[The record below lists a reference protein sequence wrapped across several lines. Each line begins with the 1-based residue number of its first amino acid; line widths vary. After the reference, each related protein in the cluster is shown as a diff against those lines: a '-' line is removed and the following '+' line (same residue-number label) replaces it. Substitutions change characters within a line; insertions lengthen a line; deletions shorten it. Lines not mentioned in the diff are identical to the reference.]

1 MKSER
6 PRTRTTRLMI
16 SLYTGAGG
24 LDLGLEAVGFCTSLC
39 VEPDPDSRTT
49 ILENRPQW
57 KLAQPGDIHKI
68 TPDGVLEQAEVQRGE
83 VDLLVGGPPCQPF
96 SKSAF
101 WSNGGVRGTQDD
113 RAEAVPAYFR
123 VVEVA
128 LPRAFLLENVMG
140 FASMGVNG
148 DVLDTLRSMLDDINL
163 RKGTNYELQIFR
175 INAAS
180 YGVPQ
185 IRERLFL
192 LASID
197 GRKID
202 LPPPTHGDDPRLKPV
217 ATAWDAIGDLDTID
231 WGHDLDPAGKWGGLV
246 CSIPEGANYL
256 WHTSRGGGKP
266 LFGWRTRY
274 WTFLLKLSKRKPS
287 WTIQA
292 KPGPATGPFHWRNRL
307 LSIREL
313 ARLQTFPDEY
323 DFAGDRRSAHCQIGN
338 AVPCAIGELLGLEIR
353 RQLFGEAK
361 VRRQLRLTPQK
372 REDSPRAYPRQ
383 PVPSAYL
390 DLVGEHRAH
399 PGPGLGPGKRW
410 PEQQLNV
417 GNGNS

>member
-1 MKSER
+1 MKSEC
-6 PRTRTTRLMI
+6 PTAQTTRRMI

-24 LDLGLEAVGFCTSLC
+24 LDLGLEAAGFRTSLC
-39 VEPDPDSRTT
+39 VELDPDSRKT
-49 ILENRPQW
+49 ILKNRPKW
-57 KLAQPGDIHKI
+57 KLSQPGDIHKN
-68 TPDGVLEQAEVQRGE
+68 TPDGVLEQAEVQSGE

-140 FASMGVNG
+140 FASIGVNG
-148 DVLDTLRSMLDDINL
+148 DVLDVLRSMLADINL
-163 RKGTNYELQIFR
+163 RKGTNYQLQIFG

-192 LASID
+192 LGSID
-197 GRKID
+197 GQEID
-202 LPPPTHGDDPRLKPV
+202 LPPPTHGDDSRLRPV

-231 WGHDLDPAGKWGGLV
+231 WGNDLDPAGKWGGLV
-246 CSIPEGANYL
+246 SSIPEGKNYL
-256 WHTSRGGGKP
+256 WHTSRGGGRP

-274 WTFLLKLSKRKPS
+274 WSFLLKLSKRKPS

-323 DFAGDRRSAHCQIGN
+323 EFAGDRRSVHCQIGN

-353 RQLFGEAK
+353 RQLLGEAR
-361 VRRQLRLTPQK
+361 VRHKLRLIPQR
-372 REDSPRAYPRQ
+372 REDTPRAYPRQ
-383 PVPSAYL
+383 PVPAAYL
-390 DLVGEHRAH
+390 HLVGEHGAH
-399 PGPGLGPGKRW
+399 PGTGLGPGKRW
-410 PEQQLNV
+410 PEQQLPED
-417 GNGNS
+417 NGS